1 MPVLV
6 KKKVP
11 PLGEKK
17 QMKLKVSREK
27 KILNMRIGDKKSMKT
42 KSKLLGFVCVF
53 RKINKSDK
61 LLSRLIKEK
70 KFSDK
75 LCFFFPSETETS
87 YLILNAK

>member
-11 PLGEKK
+11 PLEKKK

-27 KILNMRIGDKKSMKT
+27 KILKYENMRDEKSMKT

-70 KFSDK
+70 VK
-75 LCFFFPSETETS
+75 
-87 YLILNAK
+87 Y

>member
-27 KILNMRIGDKKSMKT
+27 KILNMRIRDKKSMKT

-70 KFSDK
+70 K
-75 LCFFFPSETETS
+75 
-87 YLILNAK
+87 